1 MVGATLFEIFNLC
14 LQQMDLET
22 KLGTKVFKYLENV
35 CLYFAK
41 MILYDYDLI
50 QDKSYSLLTGSLIF
64 VAFKIIE

>member
-50 QDKSYSLLTGSLIF
+50 ADKSYSLLTGSLIF